1 MSTIADEPQQLF
13 VLGHPVGHSESPAL
27 HNALY
32 RTLGLSWSYGLAD
45 LPTKAD
51 AQEFLAKRE
60 FLGVNVTTP
69 YKPVAFSEADA
80 KAASAKLAL
89 GANVLAVRDGRLV
102 AYNTD
107 GQGCV
112 MALRRAG
119 LSLEGASV
127 AVCGTGPTSLSILHA
142 CAAAGADDVLLLS
155 RDKRKAEGRLADY
168 LERLGHLARS
178 SRLLPTAALGEENL
192 SAVLDATRFR
202 FGAYETARQALAEA
216 DLVVNA
222 TPLGMHEG
230 DPAPFDTQVLHEGQT
245 VLQAVYGHG
254 ETALQ
259 RGCAARRVRFLDGRG
274 MLVGQAVVTARILFD
289 LNQVEC
295 TLDDAQVFD
304 VMARGAGFD
313 L

>member
-1 MSTIADEPQQLF
+1 MSTVDESQRLY
-13 VLGHPVGHSESPAL
+13 VLGHPVGHSKSPAL

-32 RTLGLSWSYGLAD
+32 RALGLPWSYGLAD

-51 AQEFLAKRE
+51 AQEFLAKRD
-60 FLGVNVTTP
+60 FLGANVTTP

-142 CAAAGADDVLLLS
+142 CAASGAGDVLLLS
-155 RDKRKAEGRLADY
+155 RDKRKAEVQLSDY

-192 SAVLDATRFR
+192 SAVLESTRFR
-202 FGAYETARQALAEA
+202 FGAYEAARHALAEA

-222 TPLGMHEG
+222 TPLGMREG
-230 DPAPFDTQVLHEGQT
+230 DPAPFDTKVLHEGQT

-259 RGCAARRVRFLDGRG
+259 RGCAAQGARFLDGRG
-274 MLVGQAVVTARILFD
+274 MLVGQAVATARILFD

-295 TLDDAQVFD
+295 ALDDAQVFD
-304 VMARGAGFD
+304 IMARGAGFD

>member
-1 MSTIADEPQQLF
+1 MSATDCPQSLF
-13 VLGHPVGHSESPAL
+13 VLGHPVGHSKSPAL

-32 RTLGLSWSYGLAD
+32 DALELPWTYGLAD
-45 LPTKAD
+45 LPTNAD
-51 AQEFLAKRE
+51 AQEFLAARR

-69 YKPVAFSEADA
+69 YKPVAFAEADA

-89 GANVLAVRDGRLV
+89 GANVLAAKEGRLV

-112 MALRRAG
+112 MALQRVGFSFA
-119 LSLEGASV
+119 GASV

-142 CAAAGADDVLLLS
+142 CAVAGADDVVLLS
-155 RDKRKAEGRLADY
+155 RNKEKAHDELQAY
-168 LERLGHLARS
+168 VERLQHL
-178 SRLLPTAALGEENL
+178 SRAASLLPTASLGKEKL
-192 SAVLDATRFR
+192 SDVLKRTRFR
-202 FGAYETARQALAEA
+202 FGAYETSSQAIGNA

-230 DPAPFDTQVLHEGQT
+230 DPAPFDTDLLHEGQT

-254 ETALQ
+254 VTALE
-259 RGCAARRVRFLDGRG
+259 RGSEAAGARFLDGRG
-274 MLVGQAVVTARILFD
+274 MLVGQAVATARIFFD
-289 LNQVEC
+289 LNDVEC
-295 TLDDAQVFD
+295 SLSDDAIFD
-304 VMARGAGFD
+304 IMARRAGFD